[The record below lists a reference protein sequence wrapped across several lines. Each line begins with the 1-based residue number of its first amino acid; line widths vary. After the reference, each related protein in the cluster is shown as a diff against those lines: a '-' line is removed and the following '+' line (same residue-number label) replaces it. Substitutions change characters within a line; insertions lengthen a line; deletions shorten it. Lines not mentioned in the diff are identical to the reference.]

1 MPQKHGSS
9 ERSGPKSRPT
19 GIWTERRGRGWK
31 RPGLPVLERRMKMN
45 GHPQIADNFGRRF
58 PYLRL
63 SVTDVCNFRCSY
75 CLPDGYQKTGCETY
89 LSRDEITRL
98 VRAFSA
104 LGVWKIR
111 LTGGEPTVR
120 PDFLDIARGV
130 SGIPGIRKLAFTTN
144 GYKLPERAKDYYE
157 AGLRAIN
164 ISIDSLKPKQFVE
177 ITGHDRLEEI
187 LDGMKECF
195 RAGFQ
200 TVKINTVL
208 LKGMNDREIDDF
220 IDFVADKP
228 VSLRFIELMR
238 TGENGNYFA
247 AHHLPGTHV
256 TERLLARGWSL
267 KPRAEGAGPAQ
278 EFEHRDSRGT
288 IGLIA
293 PYGKDFCKT
302 CNRLRVSA
310 KGNLH
315 LCLFGEGGYSL
326 RDLLQSDDQRDD
338 LSDKIMALMNFK
350 KSSHFLHDGNTGATP
365 HLASIGG

>member
-1 MPQKHGSS
+1 
-9 ERSGPKSRPT
+9 
-19 GIWTERRGRGWK
+19 
-31 RPGLPVLERRMKMN
+31 MN
-45 GHPQIADNFGRRF
+45 DTPQIADNFGRRF

-75 CLPDGYQKTGCETY
+75 CLPDGYQKSGCESF
-89 LSRDEITRL
+89 LSREEIIRL
-98 VRAFSA
+98 ATAFA
-104 LGVWKIR
+104 QLGVWKIR

-130 SGIPGIRKLAFTTN
+130 ADIPGIRKLAFTTN
-144 GYKLPERAKDYYE
+144 GYKLPERAQDYYD

-164 ISIDSLKPKQFVE
+164 ISIDSLKPGQFAT
-177 ITGHDRLEEI
+177 ITGHDRLIEI
-187 LDGMKECF
+187 LHGMEECF
-195 RAGFQ
+195 RAGFE

-208 LKGMNDREIDDF
+208 LKGMNDLEIDDF
-220 IDFVADKP
+220 IDFVMDKP

-247 AHHLPGTHV
+247 THHLPGTYV
-256 TERLLARGWSL
+256 TERLLARGWHM
-267 KPRAEGAGPAQ
+267 KPRGEGAGPAI
-278 EFEHRDSRGT
+278 EFAHEESQGT

-293 PYGKDFCKT
+293 PYAKDFCKS

-315 LCLFGEGGYSL
+315 LCLFGEGGYAL
-326 RDLLQSDDQRDD
+326 RDLLQVDDQNAA
-338 LSDKIMALMNFK
+338 LQDKILSLMNFK
-350 KSSHFLHDGNTGATP
+350 KSTHFLHDGKTGATP